1 MSFKIG
7 NVEMKGPLVLGPMAG
22 VTDRS
27 YRVICAEHGAD
38 LVYTEMISAKAIT
51 MKNRNTY
58 AMIQIEESERPA
70 ALQIFG
76 SEPDVM
82 AEAVQIIQE
91 KSNYDILDVNMGCP
105 VPKVVNNH
113 EGSSLMTD
121 PELAGKIIEALVR
134 VSDRP
139 VTAKIRAGF
148 DADHINAVE
157 FAKRLEQAGVS
168 AIAVHGRTREQFYAG
183 KADWGII
190 KKVKD
195 VVKVPVIGNGDVK
208 EFTDVKKMMDET
220 GCDAVMIARAV
231 RGNPWFFEN
240 AKRVLNGEAVLGN
253 GKPEIVGLCEMI
265 RHHALKLSEEKGER
279 TAMCEMRKHIAW
291 YTHGYKNSA
300 AFRDRTT
307 KITNFKD
314 LDEIITEI
322 INAEID

>member
-105 VPKVVNNH
+105 VPKVAISAQAGSALLKNPEKVGEIVNREVAKH
-113 EGSSLMTD
+113 
-121 PELAGKIIEALVR
+121 
-134 VSDRP
+134 
-139 VTAKIRAGF
+139 VTAVNANDIKSVVVTNSNNASVTITDAEDIKNICTLSSCVPLNKDLVDFSKETFVYTVNF
-148 DADHINAVE
+148 DNGTKMEVTKD
-157 FAKRLEQAGVS
+157 GSMGYMMDVS
-168 AIAVHGRTREQFYAG
+168 KQT
-183 KADWGII
+183 
-190 KKVKD
+190 KVKFMFNTVSVLD
-195 VVKVPVIGNGDVK
+195 SIFSKY
-208 EFTDVKKMMDET
+208 
-220 GCDAVMIARAV
+220 
-231 RGNPWFFEN
+231 
-240 AKRVLNGEAVLGN
+240 AK
-253 GKPEIVGLCEMI
+253 
-265 RHHALKLSEEKGER
+265 
-279 TAMCEMRKHIAW
+279 
-291 YTHGYKNSA
+291 
-300 AFRDRTT
+300 
-307 KITNFKD
+307 
-314 LDEIITEI
+314 
-322 INAEID
+322 

>member
-105 VPKVVNNH
+105 VPKVV
-113 EGSSLMTD
+113 T
-121 PELAGKIIEALVR
+121 
-134 VSDRP
+134 
-139 VTAKIRAGF
+139 
-148 DADHINAVE
+148 
-157 FAKRLEQAGVS
+157 
-168 AIAVHGRTREQFYAG
+168 
-183 KADWGII
+183 
-190 KKVKD
+190 
-195 VVKVPVIGNGDVK
+195 
-208 EFTDVKKMMDET
+208 
-220 GCDAVMIARAV
+220 
-231 RGNPWFFEN
+231 
-240 AKRVLNGEAVLGN
+240 
-253 GKPEIVGLCEMI
+253 
-265 RHHALKLSEEKGER
+265 
-279 TAMCEMRKHIAW
+279 
-291 YTHGYKNSA
+291 
-300 AFRDRTT
+300 
-307 KITNFKD
+307 
-314 LDEIITEI
+314 
-322 INAEID
+322 